1 MDSLSFHLVQKSPV
15 TSPPLLVRNGSADL
29 AFEACCPPIGLLPD
43 AEFSTRTE
51 TLRPGDT
58 LVLYTDGVTEAF
70 NAAKEQFGLERLK
83 TVVAA
88 QASTPVEEL
97 QANVIKSV
105 DDFARG
111 ANQADDITLLILRY
125 IGHD

>member
-1 MDSLSFHLVQKSPV
+1 M
-15 TSPPLLVRNGSADL
+15 RNGSADL